1 MRPVSKALRL
11 TLPPIVAIALVAL
24 VAGVAVSRTV
34 RAWYTSELT
43 MRARL
48 AGTSAR
54 ELLVAAES
62 RGDRPQVARVLRD
75 IVRDDRVLAAALCGD
90 EATPIASTV
99 AFPPGAMRCADV
111 ESAGS
116 PPSATPSL
124 RYALIPEEE
133 GVRVPMH
140 VAWVPI
146 GGFDVG
152 GRPLQLVVVQ
162 DYSSAQERARLAG
175 FWGLGILILLAATAS
190 ILTVVAARLTSSE
203 WIRELRQAL
212 RGERDLGPAPSPLL
226 EDVRA
231 MVQRQAAAA
240 AAIEGED
247 NGRWTRE
254 RLRQAMADHL
264 EEDGLVIVANREP
277 YIHEHGLDG
286 RIEVRHPASGLVSAL
301 EPVMRA
307 CSGVWIAHG
316 SGTADRETAD
326 AHGRLAVP
334 PGEGSYTLR
343 RVWMSEEEES
353 GYYYGFANEGLWPL
367 CHLAYARPVFRASDW
382 ENYRLINE
390 RFADAVVA
398 EASVDDPI
406 VLVQDYHFAL
416 APRMIRERLP
426 RATVITFWHIPFP
439 NAERFGICPWREEI
453 ISGLLGSSIVG
464 FHTQAHCNQFL
475 DAGDTFVESRID
487 RVDQAVIL
495 GGTPTLVRPY
505 PISVEWPMRALERV
519 PSADVC
525 RREVFAELG
534 LDDDAILG
542 VGVDRLD
549 YTKGLE
555 ERIEAVE
562 RLLERRPDLI
572 GRFTFVQLAAPSRMR
587 IPRYQEITD
596 AVEEGVKRIN
606 ARFGRPGYR
615 PVILLRE
622 HHEPDRVYRFYRAAD
637 VCYVSSL
644 HDGMNL
650 VSKEFIAARDDE
662 HGVLVLSQ
670 FAGAAHELPDA
681 LVVNPY
687 DLEAASGAIERAIEM
702 SPSEQG
708 ERMRAMRAV
717 VAERNVYRWAGR
729 MLLDASQLR
738 QRARRSLQMTNELVV
753 AGR

>member
-11 TLPPIVAIALVAL
+11 TLPPIVAIALIAL
-24 VAGVAVSRTV
+24 AAGVAVSRTV

-48 AGTSAR
+48 AGASAR

-99 AFPPGAMRCADV
+99 AFPAGAMQCTDPETDASSSTGVPR
-111 ESAGS
+111 
-116 PPSATPSL
+116 L
-124 RYALIPEEE
+124 RYALLPEES
-133 GVRVPMH
+133 GRRVPLH
-140 VAWVPI
+140 VSWVPV
-146 GGFDVG
+146 VG
-152 GRPLQLVVVQ
+152 LDTAAPPLQLVVAQ
-162 DYSSAQERARLAG
+162 DYSSVQERERLAG
-175 FWGLGILILLAATAS
+175 FWGLALLTLLAAAAA
-190 ILTVVAARLTSSE
+190 ILTIVSARLTSSE
-203 WIRELRQAL
+203 WMKELRQAL
-212 RGERDLGPAPSPLL
+212 RGERDAGPAPSPLL

-240 AAIEGED
+240 AAMEGED
-247 NGRWTRE
+247 SGRWTRE

-264 EEDGLVIVANREP
+264 DEDGLVIVANREP

-301 EPVMRA
+301 EPVMRT

-316 SGTADRETAD
+316 SGTADRDTVD
-326 AHGRLAVP
+326 AHGRIQVP
-334 PGEGSYTLR
+334 PGEESYTLR

-367 CHLAYARPVFRASDW
+367 CHLAYARPIFRATDF
-382 ENYRLINE
+382 EHYRAINE

-398 EASVDDPI
+398 EASIEDPI

-453 ISGLLGSSIVG
+453 IAGLLGSSIVG

-475 DAGDTFVESRID
+475 DAVDTFVESRID
-487 RVDQAVIL
+487 RVDQSVVR
-495 GGTPTLVRPY
+495 GGTKTLVRPY
-505 PISVEWPMRALERV
+505 PISVEWPIRALDDV
-519 PSADVC
+519 PPAPEC
-525 RREVFAELG
+525 RAEVFAELG
-534 LDDDAILG
+534 LAADAILG

-562 RLLERRPDLI
+562 RLLERRPDLV

-596 AVEEGVKRIN
+596 AVEEGVQRIN
-606 ARFGRPGYR
+606 ARFGTPRYR

-622 HHEPDRVYRFYRAAD
+622 HHEPDRVFRFYRAAHL
-637 VCYVSSL
+637 CYVSSL

-662 HGVLVLSQ
+662 QGVLVLSQ

-681 LVVNPY
+681 LIVNPY
-687 DLEAASGAIERAIEM
+687 DLEAASGAIEHAVEM
-702 SPSEQG
+702 SPGEQG

-738 QRARRSLQMTNELVV
+738 HRARRSLQLTSELAVV
-753 AGR
+753 AR

>member
-1 MRPVSKALRL
+1 
-11 TLPPIVAIALVAL
+11 
-24 VAGVAVSRTV
+24 
-34 RAWYTSELT
+34 
-43 MRARL
+43 
-48 AGTSAR
+48 
-54 ELLVAAES
+54 
-62 RGDRPQVARVLRD
+62 
-75 IVRDDRVLAAALCGD
+75 
-90 EATPIASTV
+90 
-99 AFPPGAMRCADV
+99 
-111 ESAGS
+111 
-116 PPSATPSL
+116 
-124 RYALIPEEE
+124 
-133 GVRVPMH
+133 MH

-475 DAGDTFVESRID
+475 DAVDTFVESRID

>member
-1 MRPVSKALRL
+1 MRPVRKALRL
-11 TLPPIVAIALVAL
+11 TLPPIIAIALLAL
-24 VAGVAVSRTV
+24 AAGVGVSRTV

-48 AGTSAR
+48 AGASAR

-75 IVRDDRVLAAALCGD
+75 IVRDDRVLAAALCAS
-90 EATPIASTV
+90 EATPVASTM
-99 AFPPGAMRCADV
+99 AFPAGAMRCSDGDATAAAAT
-111 ESAGS
+111 EA
-116 PPSATPSL
+116 PPL
-124 RYALIPEEE
+124 RYALIPEDE
-133 GVRVPMH
+133 GERVPMH

-146 GGFDVG
+146 STFDSTG
-152 GRPLQLVVVQ
+152 TPLQLVIVQ
-162 DYSSAQERARLAG
+162 DYSSVQERERLAG
-175 FWGLGILILLAATAS
+175 FWGLAILTLLAAIAA

-203 WIRELRQAL
+203 WMKELRQAL

-247 NGRWTRE
+247 SGRWTRE

-277 YIHEHGLDG
+277 YIHEYGLDG
-286 RIEVRHPASGLVSAL
+286 TIEVRHPASGLVSAL
-301 EPVMRA
+301 EPVMRT

-316 SGTADRETAD
+316 SGTADRDTVD
-326 AHGRLAVP
+326 AHGRISVP
-334 PGEGSYTLR
+334 PGEESYTLR
-343 RVWMSEEEES
+343 RVWMSEDEES

-367 CHLAYARPVFRASDW
+367 CHLAYARPIFRASDF
-382 ENYRLINE
+382 EHYRAINE

-398 EASVDDPI
+398 EATVDDPI

-453 ISGLLGSSIVG
+453 IAGLLGSSIVG

-475 DAGDTFVESRID
+475 DAVDTFIESRID
-487 RVDQAVIL
+487 RVDQSVVR
-495 GGTPTLVRPY
+495 GGTKTLVRPY
-505 PISVEWPMRALERV
+505 PISVEWPMRALEYV
-519 PSADVC
+519 PSAAEC
-525 RREVFAELG
+525 RREVFSELG
-534 LDDDAILG
+534 LADEAILG

-562 RLLERRPDLI
+562 RLLERRPDLV

-596 AVEEGVKRIN
+596 AVEEGVQRIN
-606 ARFGRPGYR
+606 ARFGTAGYR

-622 HHEPDRVYRFYRAAD
+622 HHEPDRVYRFYRAAHL
-637 VCYVSSL
+637 CYVSSL

-662 HGVLVLSQ
+662 QGVLVLSQ

-687 DLEAASGAIERAIEM
+687 DLEAASGAIERAVEM

-738 QRARRSLQMTNELVV
+738 HRARRSLQLTSELAA

>member
-1 MRPVSKALRL
+1 
-11 TLPPIVAIALVAL
+11 
-24 VAGVAVSRTV
+24 
-34 RAWYTSELT
+34 

-48 AGTSAR
+48 AGSSAS
-54 ELLVAAES
+54 ELLLDAAA
-62 RGDRPQVARVLRD
+62 RGDGPQIARVLRD
-75 IVRDDRVLAAALCGD
+75 IVRDDRVLAAALCSS
-90 EATPIASTV
+90 EATPVASTA
-99 AFPPGAMRCADV
+99 AFPPGALACGDV
-111 ESAGS
+111 DFAVGTAGVPQLRS
-116 PPSATPSL
+116 SLLRDATG
-124 RYALIPEEE
+124 R
-133 GVRVPMH
+133 RVPMH
-140 VAWVPI
+140 VDWIPI
-146 GGFDVG
+146 VG
-152 GRPLQLVVVQ
+152 RDSAGRPLQLVVVQ
-162 DYSSAQERARLAG
+162 DYSNVQERERLAR
-175 FWGLGILILLAATAS
+175 FWGLAILTLLAAAAS
-190 ILTVVAARLTSSE
+190 LLTVLAARLTSSE

-212 RGERDLGPAPSPLL
+212 TGERDPGAAPSPLL

-240 AAIEGED
+240 AAIEGGD

-254 RLRQAMADHL
+254 RLRQTMADHL
-264 EEDGLVIVANREP
+264 EEDGLIIVANREP

-286 RIEVRHPASGLVSAL
+286 QIQVRHPASGLVSAL

-316 SGTADRETAD
+316 SGTADRETSD

-353 GYYYGFANEGLWPL
+353 GYYYGLANEGLWPL
-367 CHLAYARPVFRASDW
+367 CHLAYARPIFRASDW

-453 ISGLLGSSIVG
+453 IEGLLGSSIVG
-464 FHTQAHCNQFL
+464 FHTQMHCNQFL
-475 DAGDTFVESRID
+475 DAVDTFVESRID
-487 RVDQAVIL
+487 RVDQAVVL
-495 GGTPTLVRPY
+495 GGTRTLVRPY
-505 PISVEWPMRALERV
+505 PISVEWPMRALETV
-519 PSADVC
+519 PSAAAC
-525 RREVFAELG
+525 REEVFAELG
-534 LDDDAILG
+534 LADDAILG

-606 ARFGRPGYR
+606 ARFGTPSYE
-615 PVILLRE
+615 PVILLRQ
-622 HHEPDRVYRFYRAAD
+622 HHEPDRVYRFYRAAHL
-637 VCYVSSL
+637 CYVSSL

-650 VSKEFIAARDDE
+650 VSKEFIAAREDE
-662 HGVLVLSQ
+662 QGVLVLSQ
-670 FAGAAHELPDA
+670 FAGAARELPDA

-687 DLEAASGAIERAIEM
+687 DLEAASGAIERAVEM

-717 VAERNVYRWAGR
+717 VSERNVYRWAGR

-738 QRARRSLQMTNELVV
+738 QRARRSLQMTNELV
-753 AGR
+753 AATR